1 MAAAK
6 VFADAYPVTLDFY
19 VDGVRRH
26 TRLVTSI
33 DAFRLP
39 GGFRGEK
46 FEVVIKG
53 RRRVSEVV
61 MATTMTELSATV

>member
-6 VFADAYPVTLDFY
+6 VFADAYPVTIDFY
-19 VDGVRRH
+19 VDGIRRH
-26 TRLVTSI
+26 THLVSSL

-39 GGFRGEK
+39 
-46 FEVVIKG
+46 
-53 RRRVSEVV
+53 RVSEVI